1 MGIRLPAK
9 AGEIV
14 DGDVAAWAL
23 VDKAAEAAGE
33 CQCESPC
40 SLPELLGNPKGPISL
55 SEIKDCPSLKAEEF
69 DPRELVECYCLI
81 SASRAIEP
89 SLDSVMDTADRE
101 LAEATSFDDRIAAKS
116 KAGKALEL
124 RHVRM
129 LDLYSSLVESSL
141 AS

>member
-23 VDKAAEAAGE
+23 VDRAAEAAGQ
-33 CQCESPC
+33 CLCESSC
-40 SLPELLGNPKGPISL
+40 SLAALLGRPKGPISL
-55 SEIKDCPSLKAEEF
+55 SEIQCCPALGAEF
-69 DPRELVECYCLI
+69 NSRELVECYCMI
-81 SASRAIEP
+81 SASRATEP

-116 KAGKALEL
+116 KAGRALEL

-141 AS
+141 GS

>member
-1 MGIRLPAK
+1 MGVRLPAK

-14 DGDVAAWAL
+14 DGDVAAWML

-40 SLPELLGNPKGPISL
+40 SLPELLSSPKGPISL
-55 SEIKDCPSLKAEEF
+55 SEIKGCPALSTEL

-81 SASRAIEP
+81 SASRATEP
-89 SLDSVMDTADRE
+89 SVDSIMGTADRE
-101 LAEATSFDDRIAAKS
+101 LAQAKTEDERLDALA
-116 KAGKALEL
+116 KAGRAGERRIDK
-124 RHVRM
+124 M

-141 AS
+141 GS